1 MKARRIIAVTAAALC
16 LTACSDGRE
25 ISDVPSA
32 TSYEQAQPSEISEP
46 DSSITSTGITPDGT
60 DAGMDE
66 PTPSGSI
73 YSYTIIGYIDKEQKH
88 LLMQRRLPTDGDPTM
103 YEFAVYDTESKKII
117 GTLENDY
124 DEYCYYDDYISIS
137 SLNLNGPQSETT
149 FALYDSSLNKI
160 KMIEGDVWELP
171 LYLDDEDIFIG
182 GYYVKTADGKGDYK
196 WARYDTDGKL
206 IDFFDDENK
215 ELYPAPPPLAV
226 NGKLIFQSTDETN
239 ESGEFVEIMNYD
251 GSDYRIWQIYDEIE
265 YHKVGRLGKY
275 VYFLPDNISGH
286 EGIPGK
292 AYFYDTEK
300 DDLIYVDTVT
310 EHEVANSTVSPD
322 GKYLV
327 TNFTELKDKIPVR
340 TFIRFYDIEKNELV
354 YTYTKEDVQY
364 GCMINAYFD
373 GVQVRSLDGN
383 YFLKYEDLGL

>member
-88 LLMQRRLPTDGDPTM
+88 LLMRRRLPSDDGSSM

-117 GTLENDY
+117 GTLENDI
-124 DEYCYYDDYISIS
+124 ERCCYYDDYISLPS
-137 SLNLNGPQSETT
+137 FNDPQSETT